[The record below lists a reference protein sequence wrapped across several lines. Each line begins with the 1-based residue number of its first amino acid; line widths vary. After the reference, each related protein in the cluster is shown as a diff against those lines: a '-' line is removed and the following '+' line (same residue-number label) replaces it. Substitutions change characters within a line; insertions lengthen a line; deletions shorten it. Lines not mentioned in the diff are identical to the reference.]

1 MAEEKNNTA
10 KINQS
15 KQEKLKNQNILVILL
30 INYYCF

>member
-15 KQEKLKNQNILVILL
+15 KQEKLKNQTESKNNHDELKTK
-30 INYYCF
+30 